1 MCVNTNRV
9 IHLIMKQIKIDSL
22 ESLVN
27 DCEDYLLHRY
37 IPLHSYT
44 GEEIIRQAIKEGYM
58 MELFDRH
65 YAN

>member
-9 IHLIMKQIKIDSL
+9 IHIIMRHNKKDA
-22 ESLVN
+22 LVN

-44 GEEIIRQAIKEGYM
+44 SEEIIQQAIKEGYM

-65 YAN
+65 YTK

>member
-1 MCVNTNRV
+1 MCVNTNIA
-9 IHLIMKQIKIDSL
+9 IHLIMKHTKLD
-22 ESLVN
+22 SLVN

-37 IPLHSYT
+37 IPLHSYA
-44 GEEIIRQAIKEGYM
+44 GDEIIQQAIKEGYM

>member
-9 IHLIMKQIKIDSL
+9 IHIIMRHNNTDALI
-22 ESLVN
+22 N

-44 GEEIIRQAIKEGYM
+44 GEEIIKQAIKEGYM
-58 MELFDRH
+58 MDLFHRNH
-65 YAN
+65 SRTT

>member
-9 IHLIMKQIKIDSL
+9 IHIIMRHTKADALI
-22 ESLVN
+22 N

-37 IPLHSYT
+37 IPIHSYT
-44 GEEIIRQAIKEGYM
+44 SEEIIQQAIKEGYM

-65 YAN
+65 YAK

>member
-1 MCVNTNRV
+1 MCVNKDIELTIIMR
-9 IHLIMKQIKIDSL
+9 HTKKDALI
-22 ESLVN
+22 N

-44 GEEIIRQAIKEGYM
+44 SEEIIQQAIKEGYM

-65 YAN
+65 YSN

>member
-1 MCVNTNRV
+1 MRHNKT
-9 IHLIMKQIKIDSL
+9 DA
-22 ESLVN
+22 LVN

-44 GEEIIRQAIKEGYM
+44 SDEIISQAIKEGYM

-65 YAN
+65 YTN